1 MRKMTVLFA
10 LSFAVLLLFPFQY
23 NAAYAQQEERHV
35 FLVQTWKAV
44 IPEGGSAAERDSLLL
59 EWFEAV
65 TMKNDK
71 ILSVKE
77 LRHYY
82 GGNSHDWVAI
92 LEFKSWEDFAAF
104 QKINQELFRSKW
116 PDEKERADVNR
127 MFRKYFPSHTDKIYR
142 ELPKFRK

>member
-1 MRKMTVLFA
+1 MRKMTALFA
-10 LSFAVLLLFPFQY
+10 LSLAVLLLFSFQN
-23 NAAYAQQEERHV
+23 NAAYAQQEERHI
-35 FLVQTWKAV
+35 FRVQTWKAV
-44 IPEGGSAAERDSLLL
+44 MPEDGSAAERDSLLA

-92 LEFKSWEDFAAF
+92 IEYKSWEDFAAAD
-104 QKINQELFRSKW
+104 KINQELFNSKW
-116 PDEKERADVNR
+116 PDEKERAEVTR
-127 MFRKYFPSHTDKIYR
+127 MFRKYFPSHSDEIYR